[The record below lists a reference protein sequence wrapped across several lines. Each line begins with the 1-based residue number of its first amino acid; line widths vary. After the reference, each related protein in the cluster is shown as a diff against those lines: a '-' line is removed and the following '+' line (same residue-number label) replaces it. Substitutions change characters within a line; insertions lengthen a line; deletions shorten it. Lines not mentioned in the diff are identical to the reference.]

1 MICQLFLLLVV
12 GPELNDFECYILL
25 ARTVLLIS
33 PAVEIQ
39 MVSKKMKC
47 CCESLLRL
55 SLLSILIFSLPP
67 LDAITPVVDA
77 PVIEILDGKC
87 TTQGDCCNC
96 ANQFCASDARCGCD
110 VDVAPLNQDGP
121 KIFDLENYLAARN
134 RTRTRANSRHRSYN
148 KGNEVTTQSEQEGTM
163 FPTGSLGTTTPT
175 YAPTVASVP
184 TQLPTAV
191 SSQEDTASSC
201 HYHFCTME
209 VSNDCK
215 LAYKINNGLTI
226 TMELTCEGSG
236 EWIGIGFSNDGKMQG
251 SEAVLGV
258 PGEQPLKY
266 ALNGK
271 YAAAVIPM
279 PEHKQTLTDASLEV
293 DEDRRT
299 IMRFTKVMKEE
310 DEIEIRSGE
319 NIFLFARGM
328 TSTLG
333 YHPQRSSFKLT
344 L

>member
-1 MICQLFLLLVV
+1 M
-12 GPELNDFECYILL
+12 ELNENQNQNRPRDFY
-25 ARTVLLIS
+25 RRR
-33 PAVEIQ
+33 
-39 MVSKKMKC
+39 SK
-47 CCESLLRL
+47 
-55 SLLSILIFSLPP
+55 
-67 LDAITPVVDA
+67 
-77 PVIEILDGKC
+77 
-87 TTQGDCCNC
+87 
-96 ANQFCASDARCGCD
+96 
-110 VDVAPLNQDGP
+110 
-121 KIFDLENYLAARN
+121 
-134 RTRTRANSRHRSYN
+134 N
-148 KGNEVTTQSEQEGTM
+148 KDDKVTTQSEQEPEGTM
-163 FPTGSLGTTTPT
+163 FPTGSLGTATPT
-175 YAPTVASVP
+175 YAPTAVSVR

-191 SSQEDTASSC
+191 SSEEDTESSSSC
-201 HYHFCTME
+201 HDHFCTME

-236 EWIGIGFSNDGKMQG
+236 EWVGIGFSNDGKMQG

-258 PGEQPLKY
+258 PGQRPLKY

-279 PEHKQTLTDASLEV
+279 PEHKQTLTDESLEV
-293 DEDRRT
+293 DEDGRT
-299 IMRFTKVMKEE
+299 IMRFTKVMKED